1 MTTDVIV
8 TNTLET
14 QGCVTTGL
22 LNQSSGRMSIG
33 NPEGWLV
40 GSRLS
45 CCEETSRFLRRVIH
59 GKQLSVE
66 GLEPGDLTPRGSL
79 QGSKRQVAVVSRQVR
94 VIWLT

>member
-1 MTTDVIV
+1 M
-8 TNTLET
+8 
-14 QGCVTTGL
+14 TTGL
-22 LNQSSGRMSIG
+22 LNQSCGRMSIG

-45 CCEETSRFLRRVIH
+45 CCEETSRFLRRLIH

-79 QGSKRQVAVVSRQVR
+79 QGSKTHRESGKSALKLRDQTMTQRVSAE
-94 VIWLT
+94 IKGA